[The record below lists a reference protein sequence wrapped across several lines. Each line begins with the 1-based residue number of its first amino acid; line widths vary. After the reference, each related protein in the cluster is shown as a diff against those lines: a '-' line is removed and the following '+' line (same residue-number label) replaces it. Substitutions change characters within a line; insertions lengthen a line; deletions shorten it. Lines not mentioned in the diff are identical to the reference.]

1 VSDFFTVAEFYKRF
15 AQISK
20 WELVDMGSL
29 NGTLVNYRSVAANH
43 SLNAPIRQRGSPVGL
58 VNGDIV
64 TLGST
69 SQVLVNFFTTQRYG
83 EMEIFC
89 P

>member
-1 VSDFFTVAEFYKRF
+1 
-15 AQISK
+15 
-20 WELVDMGSL
+20 MGSL

-43 SLNAPIRQRGSPVGL
+43 SLNASRQRGNPVGL

-69 SQVLVNFFTTQRYG
+69 SQVLVHVVNLVQR
-83 EMEIFC
+83 
-89 P
+89 